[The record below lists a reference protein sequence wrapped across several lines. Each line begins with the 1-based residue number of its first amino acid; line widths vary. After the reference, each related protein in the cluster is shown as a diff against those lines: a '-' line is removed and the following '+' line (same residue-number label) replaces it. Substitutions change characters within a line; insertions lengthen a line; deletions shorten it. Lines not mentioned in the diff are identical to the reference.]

1 MGVTYFQYLNEIRLS
16 HIYRDLTS
24 TDLPLKVLLEK
35 HGFTNY
41 KLFRKCFMSSLQP
54 LPVNTVKM
62 PLYPINPV
70 TSLHIR
76 TYQHHCQVL
85 PMQTLFHGMP

>member
-41 KLFRKCFMSSLQP
+41 KLFRKMFYEQFA
-54 LPVNTVKM
+54 T
-62 PLYPINPV
+62 
-70 TSLHIR
+70 TD
-76 TYQHHCQVL
+76 
-85 PMQTLFHGMP
+85 